1 MVWNELQKNPN
12 RRIEKCN
19 KRLKSISV
27 DKMTASL
34 GIANNLLMI
43 GVVFQSTHQSV
54 VLFKSNT
61 KTLLYD
67 FHISLSYKTEFKI
80 AFSSWCH
87 IHKLPTIVLR
97 FLIRTGCVGNGIVVG
112 MERRNWGDDLKC
124 WLCQLHTLSSKYL

>member
-1 MVWNELQKNPN
+1 MNIPRFDLLWRQSLVFNHQMYCFTERNKSDWFPTKSNEWLKNGMKWIAKNPN

-34 GIANNLLMI
+34 GITNNLLMI
-43 GVVFQSTHQSV
+43 GVVFQSKQQSV

-67 FHISLSYKTEFKI
+67 FHSSISYKTEFLI
-80 AFSSWCH
+80 AFFFMVS
-87 IHKLPTIVLR
+87 
-97 FLIRTGCVGNGIVVG
+97 
-112 MERRNWGDDLKC
+112 
-124 WLCQLHTLSSKYL
+124 YLYQI